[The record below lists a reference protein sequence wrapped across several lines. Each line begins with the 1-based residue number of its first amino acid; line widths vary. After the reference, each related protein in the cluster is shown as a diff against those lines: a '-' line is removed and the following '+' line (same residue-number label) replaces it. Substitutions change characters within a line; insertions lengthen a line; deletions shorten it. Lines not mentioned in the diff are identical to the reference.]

1 MKYFYLGLFT
11 GSLLAG
17 MYIRCIDDSCYRN
30 HSYSKAIKSK
40 KGRLGYVRNRKSVY
54 GTTR

>member
-30 HSYSKAIKSK
+30 HSYSKAIKSN
-40 KGRLGYVRNRKSVY
+40 KGRLGYVRNRKPIH